1 MTHIELEDVHLGTAK
16 AYSNA
21 LVVYSSGTKL
31 LEFKRKKN
39 WKRNEKDKEFAC
51 ECTKSKKV
59 TFLNASLSTTYVSS
73 TFLLIESYFILIEDS
88 GFTDNLSQDR
98 KAYVEFHQISFKSQC
113 IYVENN
119 DRLEVKGLD
128 TC

>member
-1 MTHIELEDVHLGTAK
+1 MGH
-16 AYSNA
+16 
-21 LVVYSSGTKL
+21 
-31 LEFKRKKN
+31 
-39 WKRNEKDKEFAC
+39 FAC

-73 TFLLIESYFILIEDS
+73 TFLLIESYFILIADS

-98 KAYVEFHQISFKSQC
+98 KAYVEFHQISSKSQC